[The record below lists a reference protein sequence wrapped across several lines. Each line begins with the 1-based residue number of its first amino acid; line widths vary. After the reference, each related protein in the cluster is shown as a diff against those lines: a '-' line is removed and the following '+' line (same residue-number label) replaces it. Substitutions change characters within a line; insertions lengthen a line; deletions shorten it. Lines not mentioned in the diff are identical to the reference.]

1 VTTHQPYDEQQS
13 PDISAAPIVSTV
25 AGRYGSVRFFA
36 GDDPIGASLAMYGEW
51 AQVEIDLMLRFVRPG
66 DTVLDIGANVG
77 THTLAF
83 ARQVGSTGSV
93 LAFEP
98 QREVYD
104 LLTAN
109 VQDADFANVRC
120 YRQAVGEKAGHLIV
134 PPVDYSAHVNTGLVS
149 MVQPGDDSAGE
160 ETEMVSID
168 GLDLKACALAKIDV
182 EGMEQEVL
190 KGMAKTVDSF
200 RPVVL
205 VECNTIDSGVK
216 SLLVRDWAGYDVFF
230 ARSSAFNPSNYLG
243 LSTDRFGVAQE
254 TNILFVP
261 RALKHLVPESSGEMT
276 LIPIRDFDTLATAL
290 LETPRF
296 GDRTRFDRV
305 ALHRLVELLP
315 EADEW
320 PLLADASQDI
330 RVRLE
335 VTERAL
341 IAAQADRDIVQ
352 AELDTVS
359 ADRDSVLASTSWRLT
374 APLRAAKRFFRR
386 IESPVGIGVRAWGTK
401 ANLGGDGSP
410 APVTRRAEEMHH
422 EFDYSSPE
430 AQVALEGVS
439 NLILEIRADLA
450 PQVRSYERK
459 LRLYERTFG
468 VAVIPVLLRRAML
481 KLVNR
486 VRG

>member
-1 VTTHQPYDEQQS
+1 
-13 PDISAAPIVSTV
+13 
-25 AGRYGSVRFFA
+25 
-36 GDDPIGASLAMYGEW
+36 MYGEW
-51 AQVEIDLMLRFVRPG
+51 AQLEIDLMLRFVRPG

-83 ARQVGSTGSV
+83 ARHVGSSGSV
-93 LAFEP
+93 VAFEP

-109 VQDADFANVRC
+109 VHGAGFSNVRC
-120 YRQAVGEKAGHLIV
+120 YRQAVGEKTGRLIV
-134 PPVDYSAHVNTGLVS
+134 PPVDYGAHVNTGLVS
-149 MVQPGDDSAGE
+149 MAQLADGSAGE

-168 GLDLKACALAKIDV
+168 GLDLKACRLVKIDV

-190 KGMAKTVDSF
+190 KGMSRTVDSF

-216 SLLVRDWAGYDVFF
+216 SLLVRDWAGYEVFF
-230 ARSSAFNPSNYLG
+230 ARSSAFNPANYLG
-243 LSTDRFGVAQE
+243 VSTDRFGVAQE
-254 TNILFVP
+254 TNILFAP
-261 RALKHLVPESSGEMT
+261 RALKHLVPESSRELT

-296 GDRTRFDRV
+296 GDRTPFDRV
-305 ALHRLVELLP
+305 ALHRLVELHP
-315 EADEW
+315 EPDEW
-320 PLLADASQDI
+320 PPLGDASQDV

-341 IAAQADRDIVQ
+341 TAARADGDTVR
-352 AELDTVS
+352 AELEAVS
-359 ADRDSVLASTSWRLT
+359 ADRDSVLGSASWRLT
-374 APLRAAKRFFRR
+374 APLRTAKRLFRR
-386 IESPVGIGVRAWGTK
+386 MGIPPAGTGVRESGTE
-401 ANLGGDGSP
+401 ADSGGGLSP
-410 APVTRRAEEMHH
+410 APNTRRAEEIHH
-422 EFDYSSPE
+422 DFDYSSPE

-481 KLVNR
+481 KLLSR